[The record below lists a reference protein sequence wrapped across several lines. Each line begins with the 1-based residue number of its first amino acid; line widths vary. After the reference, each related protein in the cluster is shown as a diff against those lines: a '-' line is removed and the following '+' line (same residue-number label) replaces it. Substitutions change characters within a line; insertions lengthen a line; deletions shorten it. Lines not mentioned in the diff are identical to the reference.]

1 MDILRNDDHVPPDPH
16 RGIEGAVVGI
26 DLGTTN
32 SVIATVI
39 DGRVQA
45 LADESGSSLHPSVVA
60 FLPTGDRL
68 IGPAAVA
75 RRAIDPANTIFSAKR
90 LIGQPYRAPAV
101 QEVLAHLPYRVEE
114 GPDQESIIVTR
125 AGKLRVPEISGLV
138 LAHLRELAQRRLGTP
153 VNHCV
158 ITVPANFSDGQREAT
173 RQAAGY
179 AGMEVLR
186 VLNEPTAAA
195 LAYGHER
202 KLHQRVAIFDFGGGT
217 FDLTLLAVRE
227 DLYEVVAT
235 GGDPFLGGDDMDQV
249 LARRLARMVL
259 ERHRSDPTS
268 DPSTFARLL
277 MAAEQIKIRLSRD
290 EIVQGTLTEV
300 GFGPGGQPLSLD
312 FRIVRDELDILVAG
326 VVERALAAAARVMA
340 EAQVD
345 PSAVDEVILVG
356 GATRVP
362 LVRKRV
368 TQQFGRAPLGGI
380 NPMEVVAC
388 GAALHAHGL
397 FAPPG
402 TRAAEVGLLLDVT
415 SHSLGV
421 ATAGGYADVLVAKNT
436 GIPAERSRI
445 FSTAQDNQQVV
456 VLRVCQGESRRFDE
470 NQLLGELR
478 LTGLR
483 AAPRGVLK
491 IEVTFL
497 IDADGILQV
506 SARDIET
513 GRAEAATLKVLGVG
527 SR

>member
-1 MDILRNDDHVPPDPH
+1 MSEIVLHDEPH
-16 RGIEGAVVGI
+16 RGIEGGVVGI

-39 DGRVQA
+39 DGKVEA
-45 LADESGSSLHPSVVA
+45 IAGEDGDTLHPSVVA
-60 FLPTGDRL
+60 FLPTGQRVV
-68 IGPAAVA
+68 GQAARA
-75 RRAIDPANTIFSAKR
+75 RRVIDAANTIYSIKR
-90 LIGQPYRAPAV
+90 LIGQPFRSAAV
-101 QEVLAHLPYRVEE
+101 QEVIAHLPYRVEE
-114 GPDQESIIVTR
+114 GRDQEPIVVTR
-125 AGKLRVPEISGLV
+125 AGRLRIPELSGMV
-138 LAHLRELAQRRLGTP
+138 LAHLRGLAQQRLGLP

-158 ITVPANFSDGQREAT
+158 ITVPANFSDSQREAT

-195 LAYGHER
+195 LAYGHDR

-227 DLYEVVAT
+227 DLYEVVTT
-235 GGDPFLGGDDMDQV
+235 GGDPFLGGDDMDQI
-249 LARRLARMVL
+249 LAKRLSRMLL
-259 ERHRSDPTS
+259 ERHRVDLAYDPVG
-268 DPSTFARLL
+268 FAR
-277 MAAEQIKIRLSRD
+277 MVIAAEQIKMRLSR
-290 EIVQGTLTEV
+290 EEVVEGTLPEV
-300 GFGPGGQPLSLD
+300 AYGPGGEALGLD
-312 FRIVRDELDILVAG
+312 FRITRAELEIMYAEI
-326 VVERALAAAARVMA
+326 VERAVAAAAKVLA
-340 EAQVD
+340 EAQVE
-345 PSAVDEVILVG
+345 PAAVDQVILVG

-368 TQQFGRAPLGGI
+368 SQAFGKPPLGGI
-380 NPMEVVAC
+380 NPMEVVAS

-402 TRAAEVGLLLDVT
+402 ADAGEVGLLLDVS

-421 ATAGGYADVLVAKNT
+421 ATAGGYAEVLIAKNT
-436 GIPAERSRI
+436 GIPAEKARI
-445 FSTAQDNQQVV
+445 FSTAHDDQEQVV
-456 VLRVCQGESRRFDE
+456 LKVCQGESRRFED
-470 NQLLGELR
+470 NLPLGELR
-478 LTGLR
+478 LVGLR
-483 AAPRGVLK
+483 KAPRGVLK

-513 GRAEAATLKVLGVG
+513 GRAEAATLQVLGVG